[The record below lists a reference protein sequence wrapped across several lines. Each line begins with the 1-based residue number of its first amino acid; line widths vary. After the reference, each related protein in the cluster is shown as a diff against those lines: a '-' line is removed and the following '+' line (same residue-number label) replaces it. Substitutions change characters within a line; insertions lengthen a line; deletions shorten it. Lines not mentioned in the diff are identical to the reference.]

1 MTDEQRPEVASDEVT
16 FAAREDLFDDEATV
30 VRPRGEELP
39 PSEKFSSSDEL
50 SLSEDEESDL
60 TVVRVSPAAADLPIA
75 AEPEEDTDATVVR
88 TTLVDSDEGDEVDD
102 ATVVRTVLVDADEA
116 DDADDA
122 DEADDATIVR
132 ADPTPTATKP
142 DRRGDPVPD
151 PEPLAVGTEQSV
163 APQGI
168 SAQEAAAGGT
178 TAATARSGML
188 RRAVNLMP
196 RVYGPRKVA
205 TTVAPEPVVTAAG
218 GVAAANPRAQL
229 PSLERRDRR
238 ARLIT
243 LTGYAISVCI
253 AGVGLWF
260 VATLALAG

>member
-16 FAAREDLFDDEATV
+16 FAAREDLLDDEATV
-30 VRPRGEELP
+30 VRPRVEELP
-39 PSEKFSSSDEL
+39 PSEEFSSSDEL

-88 TTLVDSDEGDEVDD
+88 TALVDPDEDDEADD
-102 ATVVRTVLVDADEA
+102 ATVVRIVLA
-116 DDADDA
+116 DADDA